1 MRWLRVSFYYR
12 FCAPA
17 CCADKIGVFLFLPV
31 LVLSLLSGP
40 VMASGSDGVI
50 AMAVPMT
57 APIVTVEPEA
67 VVTPVEPEVVATP
80 TPGVSGSIPA
90 SSGNKLDC
98 ISRDNAGR
106 FMGWVDHKHC
116 IFSGRTLASANWF
129 DDLFGDWQDDSAS
142 VLVHIISEATFAESE
157 NPGPGLGLRVRA
169 SADLPNAKRRL
180 RLVVTDDSERDESVA
195 GQDVLSQLNR
205 TSTQV
210 SAALRFI
217 PFDKAGFKSDFDL
230 GVRGIGPPDFFARAR
245 VRNHWNISPDA
256 IIRFGQTF
264 RYGSDSDGR
273 SISQLDVEQVL
284 DENSVVRIS
293 SGYEYDQKNSDNGF
307 NWGHGISMS
316 HVLAAARSLGYGIS
330 LNGHTT
336 PNWRGEN
343 YGPWIVFRSS
353 FLRPWLFYEL
363 EPRLTWYRDKDW
375 DSVASIVL
383 RLEVQLGNK

>member
-1 MRWLRVSFYYR
+1 MGRTG
-12 FCAPA
+12 
-17 CCADKIGVFLFLPV
+17 IFLFLPV
-31 LVLSLLSGP
+31 LYLLPGS
-40 VMASGSDGVI
+40 VMAYGSGGQMSLSPSLPGHGGVL
-50 AMAVPMT
+50 AMVAPMS
-57 APIVTVEPEA
+57 APIVTLEPEA
-67 VVTPVEPEVVATP
+67 VVTPVVAPEAVATP

-90 SSGNKLDC
+90 SSGNKPDC

-116 IFSGRTLASANWF
+116 VFSGRTLASANWF

-157 NPGPGLGLRVRA
+157 NPGLGLRVRA
-169 SADLPNAKRRL
+169 SADLPNAQRRL
-180 RLVVTDDSERDESVA
+180 RLVITDDSERDESVA

-230 GVRGIGPPDFFARAR
+230 GVRGIGPPDIFARAR
-245 VRNHWNISPDA
+245 VRNRWSISSDA

-273 SISQLDVEQVL
+273 SISQFDVEQVL

-293 SGYEYDQKNSDNGF
+293 SGYEYSQQDSDNGF
-307 NWGHGISMS
+307 SWGHGMSMS
-316 HVLAAARSLGYGIS
+316 HVLAAARSLGYGIT

-343 YGPWIVFRSS
+343 YGPWIIFRSS